1 MKNNRDKIQN
11 YRPVRILNSLSK
23 TYERYLLNS
32 LFNYIEKIHSNFIVA
47 YRKTYS
53 SSHALIRLI
62 ENCKK
67 RLHNKKIVGTVLMN
81 LSKAFDCIPHYLLI
95 AKLHSYGFNKKA
107 LTFLYSCLKR
117 RKKSVKIN
125 GRESFFQIFL
135 SGVPQGFILGPILFN
150 LFINNLFLF
159 IKDDKLANLA
169 YDNTIYVGSKD
180 WTEFLEKLRKE
191 CETAINWFKTNKMI
205 VNPDKFQSMIT
216 NSKKDL
222 SKSVL
227 NINKWRRI
235 NYGIICQIIR
245 YRN

>member
-1 MKNNRDKIQN
+1 MD
-11 YRPVRILNSLSK
+11 
-23 TYERYLLNS
+23 
-32 LFNYIEKIHSNFIVA
+32 
-47 YRKTYS
+47 
-53 SSHALIRLI
+53 
-62 ENCKK
+62 
-67 RLHNKKIVGTVLMN
+67 

-95 AKLHSYGFNKKA
+95 AKLHSYRFNKKA

-150 LFINNLFLF
+150 LFINNLF
-159 IKDDKLANLA
+159 
-169 YDNTIYVGSKD
+169 
-180 WTEFLEKLRKE
+180 
-191 CETAINWFKTNKMI
+191 
-205 VNPDKFQSMIT
+205 QSMIT

-245 YRN
+245 YRNW